1 MRTTQTMTISLPP
14 AMLKEIE
21 RVRLAENRTRSELMR
36 EALRTYLRTFYS
48 RFPVE
53 APTKAEVAAIRR
65 GRAEIRRGQYITLE
79 QLKHELATANRK
91 ERAKKPRKLPH

>member
-1 MRTTQTMTISLPP
+1 MTISLPP

-21 RVRLAENRTRSELMR
+21 RVRMAENRTRSELMR

-48 RFPVE
+48 RFPIEV
-53 APTKAEVAAIRR
+53 PTKAEVAAIRQ
-65 GRAEIRRGQYITLE
+65 GRAEIRSGQYVTLQ

-91 ERAKKPRKLPH
+91 ARAKKPRKLPR